1 MMWHILHS
9 VEVAYLV
16 DPVDIRRETSMET
29 EELPIDGGCEWK
41 VLEQICEH
49 FPHIFVAVFLNA
61 LLVEAIELVNL
72 SVLMVASKQSYPVL
86 VLDLQHKHVQ

>member
-29 EELPIDGGCEWK
+29 EELNQKAKYLPIDGGCEWK

-72 SVLMVASKQSYPVL
+72 SN
-86 VLDLQHKHVQ
+86 